1 ALWHRR
7 VSLLV
12 AGAFVAFLAMQA
24 PHLVHH
30 FFEPEHVKDECP
42 FAANGER
49 TGGLET
55 EPIALV
61 ALAAVSTPR
70 LTPAPLAPPR
80 PRAPPRALLAPPSAA
95 PAAPR
100 GPPPPAPT
108 S

>member
-1 ALWHRR
+1 MVVLWHRR
-7 VSLLV
+7 VNLLV

-30 FFEPEHVKDECP
+30 FFEPDHVKDECP

-55 EPIALV
+55 KPVALV
-61 ALAAVSTPR
+61 ALADVSTPC
-70 LTPAPLAPPR
+70 LTTT
-80 PRAPPRALLAPPSAA
+80 LLAVPSVA
-95 PAAPR
+95 PAVPR
-100 GPPPPAPT
+100 GRAPPAPT

>member
-1 ALWHRR
+1 MAALARPGPSAWRRR

-12 AGAFVAFLAMQA
+12 AGAFVAFLAAQA

-30 FFEPEHVKDECP
+30 FFEPEHVNDECP

-55 EPIALV
+55 RPV
-61 ALAAVSTPR
+61 TLAAIADVSIPW
-70 LTPAPLAPPR
+70 LGVAF
-80 PRAPPRALLAPPSAA
+80 LAPPSIA
-95 PAAPR
+95 PDVSR
-100 GPPPPAPT
+100 GRAPPAPT

>member
-1 ALWHRR
+1 MVALARLGPSAWRRR

-12 AGAFVAFLAMQA
+12 AGVFVAFLAAQA

-30 FFEPEHVKDECP
+30 FFEPERVKGECP

-55 EPIALV
+55 QPVTIV
-61 ALAAVSTPR
+61 ALTDVSTPW
-70 LTPAPLAPPR
+70 LEAAF
-80 PRAPPRALLAPPSAA
+80 LAPPSVV
-95 PAAPR
+95 PDVSR
-100 GPPPPAPT
+100 GRGPPAPT

>member
-1 ALWHRR
+1 MVALWHRR

-55 EPIALV
+55 EPIALI
-61 ALAAVSTPR
+61 ALADVSTPC
-70 LTPAPLAPPR
+70 LTT
-80 PRAPPRALLAPPSAA
+80 ALLAPPSVA
-95 PAAPR
+95 PAVSR
-100 GPPPPAPT
+100 GRAPPAPT